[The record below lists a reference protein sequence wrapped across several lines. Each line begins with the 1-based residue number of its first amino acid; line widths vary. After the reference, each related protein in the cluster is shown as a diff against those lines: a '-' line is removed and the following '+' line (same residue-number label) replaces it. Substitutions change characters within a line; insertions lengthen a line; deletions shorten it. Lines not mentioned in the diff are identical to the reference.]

1 MESRARRESP
11 CGPVQPGRLRGA
23 RTGLDCSISVPPLS
37 GLCGT
42 AAASVRLSGTDLRA
56 FGSKLK
62 YELLGGGGEEEGFH
76 DACFLKLVCQ

>member
-1 MESRARRESP
+1 MEGREGKGGREMESRVRESP

-42 AAASVRLSGTDLRA
+42 AAASVSFCLAQTC
-56 FGSKLK
+56 
-62 YELLGGGGEEEGFH
+62 ELLG
-76 DACFLKLVCQ
+76 AN